1 MQSLNENVA
10 LDLIIAGIKDFV
22 GDQKLFKF
30 GQAAKKSYE
39 NSKKKNINKLTS
51 SSIMSASKDL
61 VMSFPVICSNSISK
75 DTALMIQRAI
85 ERNCVTTLQMLF
97 AAASLQGMNGIEI
110 IKQWHNNM
118 GTDVS
123 MDDYF
128 DYIEAI
134 GTGLNAATEC
144 AKDYIGLYGQRM
156 INECKRNE
164 VYYPVSS
171 FNESSLLS
179 YELSY
184 GKDGETNVKFVNEA
198 KNNQNNSNN
207 DPVYYTVNMKD
218 PYTQQIYQTTIT
230 KDQYDEAMRN
240 NKEMEVIAQYTA
252 RQRELA
258 LKRKEQEERL
268 ALDKEDKENRYN
280 LDKQKLDIQKLDS
293 KTTYLQKQLLDS
305 DIKKANELV
314 PSMMIVRYTVVNP
327 ANPSNVDNV
336 DEFVAGVK
344 ARLIGVDS
352 LEIIDRIRLVME
364 NKVDLKNFL
373 RATTGE
379 IKFCKDFILAIDQA
393 KIEAKR
399 NSKLSKTS
407 PIWRSLQNRATKSTY
422 NRIKK
427 NTNTAAAITSLVVS
441 AEECNRLKMQYD
453 IDLFNV
459 SKCRQVME
467 AYNFMQ
473 VVIVD
478 DALEVAK
485 FLLDNGDKSFQ
496 DYSYTALR
504 KEMSDTEMKKL
515 INIVSTA
522 NRG

>member
-10 LDLIIAGIKDFV
+10 LDLIIAGIKDFIV
-22 GDQKLFKF
+22 DGKLFKF
-30 GQAAKKSYE
+30 GQAAKNSYE
-39 NSKKKNINKLTS
+39 NSKKRNSNKLTS

-61 VMSFPVICSNSISK
+61 VMSFPVICSTSISV

-97 AAASLQGMNGIEI
+97 AAASLKGMNGIEI

-118 GTDVS
+118 ATDVS

-156 INECKRNE
+156 IEECKRNE

-184 GKDGETNVKFVNEA
+184 GRDGETDIKFVNEA
-198 KNNQNNSNN
+198 KNNNTN
-207 DPVYYTVNMKD
+207 YYSVIYYD
-218 PYTQQIYQTTIT
+218 SQTQKYVATAMTEDEF
-230 KDQYDEAMRN
+230 DQAVRN
-240 NKEMEVIAQYTA
+240 NIEVSKVVNYAFAQRKEALDRAKQEFDKQNAQDNL
-252 RQRELA
+252 ELSNKKLA
-258 LKRKEQEERL
+258 L
-268 ALDKEDKENRYN
+268 N
-280 LDKQKLDIQKLDS
+280 KLDS
-293 KTTYLQKQLLDS
+293 KTNLLQKQLLDT

-314 PSMMIVRYTVVNP
+314 PSMIIVRYTVVNP
-327 ANPSNVDNV
+327 DDPKNMDNV
-336 DEFVAGVK
+336 DEFIAGVK

-453 IDLFNV
+453 IDLNSV
-459 SKCRQVME
+459 PKCRQIMQ

-478 DALEVAK
+478 DAMEIAK
-485 FLLDNGDKSFQ
+485 FLLDNDDKSFQ
-496 DYSYTALR
+496 DYSYNALR

-515 INIVSTA
+515 INIVSAA